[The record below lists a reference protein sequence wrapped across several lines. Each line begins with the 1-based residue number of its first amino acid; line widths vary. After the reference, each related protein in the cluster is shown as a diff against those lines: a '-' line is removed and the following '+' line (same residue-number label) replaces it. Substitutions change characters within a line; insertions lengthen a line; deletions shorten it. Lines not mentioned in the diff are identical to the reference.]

1 MPVKSFHLIRFRF
14 AMLLQNFGVSLFGH
28 ADFSVN
34 GRNAMSR

>member
-1 MPVKSFHLIRFRF
+1 
-14 AMLLQNFGVSLFGH
+14 MLLQNFGVSLFGH